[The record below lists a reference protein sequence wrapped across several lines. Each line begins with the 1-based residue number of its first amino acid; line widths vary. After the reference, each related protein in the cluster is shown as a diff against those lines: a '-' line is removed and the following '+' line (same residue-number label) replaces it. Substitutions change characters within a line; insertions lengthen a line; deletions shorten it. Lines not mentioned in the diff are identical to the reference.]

1 MDEAHSTQVR
11 GGGESGYVA
20 HHSAADGDDGGAAIG
35 TGQDQLAG
43 EGLDGL
49 EVFRGF
55 GIVEQNYLQWFVL
68 GQGTHHA
75 AAAVA
80 PNGRRSEDEDGG
92 HILKAGEERA
102 STTQGASGAINVV
115 GARGG

>member
-1 MDEAHSTQVR
+1 MDQSHSAQIR

-20 HHSAADGDDGGAAIG
+20 HHAAADGDDGGAAIG
-35 TGQDQLAG
+35 TGQDQLAS
-43 EGLDGL
+43 ERFDGL

-55 GIVEQNYLQWFVL
+55 GIVEKNYLQRFVP
-68 GQGTHHA
+68 GQGAHHA

-102 STTQGASGAINVV
+102 STTQGAGGAINVV